1 MSVSGTYL
9 PLNLPN
15 LPMAS
20 GRASPTAVVS
30 LALSTAFA
38 GGIAATTGPLRSAT
52 AMWDGRDVAARG
64 VGGLATKEVA
74 IREWELKSAT
84 TAWDGRDAAAAA
96 LALAA
101 ARGVG
106 GLATKKIA
114 IGEWELNKDGVVWVC
129 GLTASGYT
137 FR

>member
-20 GRASPTAVVS
+20 GRASPTAVVP

-38 GGIAATTGPLRSAT
+38 GGIAATKGPLRSAT
-52 AMWDGRDVAARG
+52 ATWDGRDVAARG
-64 VGGLATKEVA
+64 VGG
-74 IREWELKSAT
+74 REWELKSAT
-84 TAWDGRDAAAAA
+84 AAWDERDAAAAA

-106 GLATKKIA
+106 GLATKKVA